1 MVCNCCKASC
11 ASSGSRRRG
20 IAIAALSAWTE
31 GSVIGNLE
39 SNRRK
44 WAALA
49 LIVGGDVSKY
59 GLGDL
64 DDFTLQAL
72 QFGVAFDWN
81 RDGCGAHLD
90 AHGMTVE
97 RLAHENR
104 LHERK

>member
-59 GLGDL
+59 GLGEL
-64 DDFTLQAL
+64 DDLKLQARP
-72 QFGVAFDWN
+72 FRSEERRGG
-81 RDGCGAHLD
+81 DGCVSTCRTRWA
-90 AHGMTVE
+90 AE
-97 RLAHENR
+97 QYKKKS
-104 LHERK
+104 RKQANK